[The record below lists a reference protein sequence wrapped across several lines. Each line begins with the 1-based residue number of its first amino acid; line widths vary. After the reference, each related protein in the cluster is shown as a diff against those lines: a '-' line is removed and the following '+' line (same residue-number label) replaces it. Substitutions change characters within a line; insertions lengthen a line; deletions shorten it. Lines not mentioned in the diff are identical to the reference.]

1 MLLQCIL
8 VGLLAAIAALE
19 ECTFGA
25 SMMMRP
31 LFTGPFVGLV
41 LGDVKSGIIFGAVL
55 ELMFMGSIMVGSAT
69 PPEVYSSSILG
80 IAIAIMGHSGVGT
93 AVALALPVSVFLQMW
108 RNFVYA
114 VPASYGGKKIQD
126 SIERHDIKS
135 AKKWHIF
142 WMPAW
147 IAIPSGVLVFLSTYF
162 GAGPINKV
170 INIIPKFV
178 THGFDVAA
186 GVLSAVGIAL
196 LIKMMGN
203 NKLLPY
209 LFLGFIAVEYLK
221 MDIIGVAVAGL
232 CVALL
237 AVNNM
242 KFEEEGEF

>member
-1 MLLQCIL
+1 MLKCIL
-8 VGLLAAIAALE
+8 IALLAAIASLE

-31 LFTGPFVGLV
+31 LFTGPFVGLI
-41 LGDVKSGIIFGAVL
+41 LGDIKSGIIFGAVL
-55 ELMFMGSIMVGSAT
+55 ELMFMGSIMDGSAT
-69 PPEVYSSSILG
+69 PPEVYSSSVLG
-80 IAIAIMGHSGVGT
+80 IAIAIMNHSGVGT

-114 VPASYGGKKIQD
+114 VPSSFGGKKIEEA
-126 SIERHDIKS
+126 INNHDINT
-135 AKKWHIF
+135 AKRWHIF
-142 WMPAW
+142 WLPAW
-147 IAIPSGVLVFLSTYF
+147 IAIPSGLLVFLSTYF

-170 INIIPKFV
+170 IDLIPSFV

-203 NKLLPY
+203 KKLMPY

-221 MDIIGVAVAGL
+221 MDIIGVAVAAL
-232 CVALL
+232 CVALI

-242 KFEEEGEF
+242 KFDEGGDF

>member
-1 MLLQCIL
+1 MLKCIL
-8 VGLLAAIAALE
+8 VGLLAAVASLE

-31 LFTGPFVGLV
+31 LFTGPFVGLI
-41 LGDVKSGIIFGAVL
+41 LGDVKSGIVFGAVL

-69 PPEVYSSSILG
+69 PPEVYSSSVLG
-80 IAIAIMGHSGVGT
+80 IAIAIMNHSGVGT

-114 VPASYGGKKIQD
+114 VPASYGGKKIEAAID
-126 SIERHDIKS
+126 NHNIKA
-135 AKKWHIF
+135 AKRWHIF

-147 IAIPSGVLVFLSTYF
+147 ISIPSGLLVFLSTYF

-170 INIIPKFV
+170 IELIPKFV

-203 NKLLPY
+203 NKLMPY

-221 MDIIGVAVAGL
+221 MDIIGVAVAAF
-232 CVALL
+232 CVALI

-242 KFEEEGEF
+242 KFDEGGDF

>member
-1 MLLQCIL
+1 MLVQCIL
-8 VGLLAAIAALE
+8 IGLLAATASLE

-31 LFTGPFVGLV
+31 LFTGPFVGLI
-41 LGDVKSGIIFGAVL
+41 LGDVKGGIIMGATL
-55 ELMFMGSIMVGSAT
+55 ELMFMGAIMVGSAT

-114 VPASYGGKKIQD
+114 VPASYGGKKIETAIDNHNIQ
-126 SIERHDIKS
+126 S
-135 AKKWHIF
+135 AKRWHIF
-142 WMPAW
+142 WMPSWVAV
-147 IAIPSGVLVFLSTYF
+147 PSGLLVFLSTYF
-162 GAGPINKV
+162 GATPINRV
-170 INIIPKFV
+170 IELIPTFV

-196 LIKMMGN
+196 LIKMMA
-203 NKLLPY
+203 NKKLMPY

-221 MDIIGVAVAGL
+221 MDIIGVAVAAL

-237 AVNNM
+237 AVYNM
-242 KFEEEGEF
+242 KFEKADDF